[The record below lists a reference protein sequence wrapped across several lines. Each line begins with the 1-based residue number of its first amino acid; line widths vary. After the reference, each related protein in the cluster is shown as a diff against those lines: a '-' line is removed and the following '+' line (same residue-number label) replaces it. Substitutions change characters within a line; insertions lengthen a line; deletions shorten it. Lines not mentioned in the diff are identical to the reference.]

1 MEENKMEIK
10 DAFGTQNNIKFV
22 SYDKKNENVVYKME
36 LDEHHLNP
44 IGVVHGAAIF
54 ALVDTAAGYLA
65 HVGLNKPSVTLSAT
79 TNYIKGSQA
88 RLIYSNTRV
97 IQNTNMITVVEVT
110 VHDGYTDDLLVS
122 SVVTMYRLKNFE
134 DKQRDYGSK
143 N

>member
-1 MEENKMEIK
+1 MEENQMEIK
-10 DAFGTQNNIKFV
+10 DAFGIANNIKFV
-22 SYDKKNENVVYKME
+22 SYDKEKENVVYKME

-44 IGVVHGAAIF
+44 IGVVHGASIF

-65 HVGLNKPSVTLSAT
+65 HAGLNKPSVTLSAT

-97 IQNTNMITVVEVT
+97 IQDTNMITVVEVT
-110 VHDGYTDDLLVS
+110 VHDGYNDEILAS
-122 SVVTMYRLKNFE
+122 SVVTMYRLVNFE
-134 DKQRDYGSK
+134 DKRKNYGSK